1 MLGGMSFQGK
11 RLGKYLLKDKLG
23 QGGMGVVFLAVQEG
37 LDREVA
43 LKVLPEKHLAHS
55 PLLERRFLREA
66 SICARLSHP
75 NIVKVFDFGHEHG
88 VYYYAMEVLRAT
100 SLEEVLEK
108 QPVPPIEFTLRI
120 ALDMASA
127 FECFH
132 AQSIVHRDIKP
143 ANIMLGEDGHAILT
157 DFGLVKDLTATAITQ
172 EGSTVGTPYYMAPEA
187 LLGQPVDAASDLFQM
202 GVVLYRMVSGRL
214 PFTGET
220 PTDVFKAII
229 RLEPAPP
236 SAVNPKLSRSLDNLV
251 LNCLEKD
258 RAFRYRSAKE
268 LAEDVHL
275 AARFGVVARRRDSPA
290 LPNPPTPPAAESGA
304 AAADAPPDVGR
315 PTTGRRPAGIPS
327 ARAAAPR
334 VSRASAH
341 AASSARE
348 AHRPH
353 RWKLPAA
360 VLGLAGLLL
369 VAALVLT
376 RTGAPRL
383 EHSAADVQCRVGVR
397 QAIVDWQSP
406 AVLAGKLEW
415 GPVGGQGLAGPA
427 RVVLSTLPEGHRH
440 RAVLA
445 PLEADRTYRYCILLP
460 EGRRSLEYRFQTP
473 SAPVAID
480 GLWISKGLL
489 GLGFTTPS
497 TAVATLRAGRLSARD
512 DRPGTAHRLELQGF
526 DPVEGRLAL
535 EFGDATG
542 DNVRLEHGQLVEL
555 SRRALLPKLLPRLTA
570 ALTSYDPAHFLKQKI
585 DALLPPEACSGA
597 LSAISQAGLA
607 EMIGGQLSK
616 GMPEYSVF
624 AAGSTTAATLA
635 SSLRQHLDTQP
646 FRDTL
651 SLMLLL
657 GRGVLDGRRLPL
669 DQSLALVSGL
679 RKLRDLEHYA
689 GFLNIP
695 FSAGIERLFETDYRL
710 RYAPALPPG
719 SRFLEHTIPGGAHW
733 GYPIEDYLLL
743 AQSGIDTP
751 QIHPIGSHEWQV
763 DLKEPSRW
771 RRAELTAFDFR
782 LEPELLF
789 RVTINRALTL
799 DLRNDPAVYVER
811 RNVVFPSVSMT
822 FDPRVLRAG
831 PNRIRIE
838 IGANPGTRY
847 LGLKRGNQLTKLRLA
862 WE

>member
-1 MLGGMSFQGK
+1 M
-11 RLGKYLLKDKLG
+11 
-23 QGGMGVVFLAVQEG
+23 
-37 LDREVA
+37 
-43 LKVLPEKHLAHS
+43 
-55 PLLERRFLREA
+55 
-66 SICARLSHP
+66 
-75 NIVKVFDFGHEHG
+75 FDFGHEHG
-88 VYYYAMEVLRAT
+88 VYYYAMEVLRTT
-100 SLEEVLEK
+100 SLEEFLEK
-108 QPVPPIEFTLRI
+108 QPVPPFEFTLQL

-132 AQSIVHRDIKP
+132 ARSIVHRDIKP

-157 DFGLVKDLTATAITQ
+157 DFGLVKDLAATAITQ
-172 EGSTVGTPYYMAPEA
+172 EGSTVGTPYYMAPEM
-187 LLGQPVDAASDLFQM
+187 LLGQPVDAASDLFQL
-202 GVVLYRMVSGRL
+202 GVVLYRMVSGKF

-229 RLEPAPP
+229 RLDPPLP
-236 SAVNPKLSRSLDNLV
+236 SAANPKVSRSLDNLV

-258 RAFRYRSAKE
+258 RALRYRSAGE

-275 AARFGVVARRRDSPA
+275 AARFGLVARRRDSPA
-290 LPNPPTPPAAESGA
+290 LPNRPTPPAPPA
-304 AAADAPPDVGR
+304 ARGGETGVDAPQDAGR
-315 PTTGRRPAGIPS
+315 PAAGRRPASVPS
-327 ARAAAPR
+327 THAAAPR
-334 VSRASAH
+334 ASRVSAQ
-341 AASSARE
+341 AAGSARAE
-348 AHRPH
+348 QRPH
-353 RWKLPAA
+353 RRKLPAA
-360 VLGLAGLLL
+360 VLGLAGLML
-369 VAALVLT
+369 AAVLAST
-376 RTGAPRL
+376 WTGAPRA
-383 EHSAADVQCRVGVR
+383 EHSAAEVQCRVGVR
-397 QAIVDWQSP
+397 QAIVDWQTP
-406 AVLAGKLEW
+406 AVVAGKLEW
-415 GPVGGQGLAGPA
+415 GQVGGQGLAGPA
-427 RVVLSTLPEGHRH
+427 VLSTLPEGHRH

-445 PLEADRTYRYCILLP
+445 PLEGDRTYRYCILFP
-460 EGRRSLEYRFQTP
+460 EGGRSLEYRFRTP
-473 SAPVAID
+473 SSPVAID
-480 GLWISKGLL
+480 GLWLSKGLL
-489 GLGFTTPS
+489 ALGFTTPS
-497 TAVATLRAGRLSARD
+497 TASATLRAGRFSARD

-542 DNVRLEHGQLVEL
+542 DSVRLEHDQLVEL
-555 SRRALLPKLLPRLTA
+555 SRRALLPKLLPRLTG
-570 ALTSYDPAHFLKQKI
+570 ALTSYDPARFLGQKL

-597 LSAISQAGLA
+597 LSAISQGGLA

-616 GMPEYSVF
+616 GMPQYSVF

-635 SSLRQHLDTQP
+635 SSLRQHLDSQP

-657 GRGVLDGRRLPL
+657 GRGVLDGRRLPF

-719 SRFLEHTIPGGAHW
+719 SRFLEHTISGGEHW
-733 GYPIEDYLLL
+733 GYPIDDYLLL
-743 AQSGIDTP
+743 ARSGIDTP

-771 RRAELTAFDFR
+771 KRVELTAFDFR
-782 LEPELLF
+782 LEPELVF

-799 DLRNDPAVYVER
+799 DLRNDPAVHVEG
-811 RNVVFPSVSMT
+811 RNTVFPSVSMT
-822 FDPRVLRAG
+822 FDPRVFSSG
-831 PNRIRIE
+831 PNLLRIE
-838 IGANPGTRY
+838 IGATPGTRY